1 MRWLILLPAL
11 PGALLGGLLGE
22 HLGLRWSLGSSNC
35 AGVSAL
41 LLAAGRFAT
50 PAFMRGLLSGWA
62 PGSLMHC
69 GCGWVV
75 GFGAPFGWGRIG

>member
-22 HLGLRWSLGSSNC
+22 HLGLRWSLGC

-41 LLAAGRFAT
+41 LLAAAGMHWTRL
-50 PAFMRGLLSGWA
+50 RGLRNLPEPA
-62 PGSLMHC
+62 
-69 GCGWVV
+69 
-75 GFGAPFGWGRIG
+75 